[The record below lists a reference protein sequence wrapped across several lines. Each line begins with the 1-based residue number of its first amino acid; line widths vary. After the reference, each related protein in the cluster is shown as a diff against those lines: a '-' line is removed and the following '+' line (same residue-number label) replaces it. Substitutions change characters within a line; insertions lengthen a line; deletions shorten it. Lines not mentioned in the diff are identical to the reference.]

1 MTWPHGDPN
10 AIAKDILAQSAY
22 RVAPTQTKPPSPTL
36 WELFWRWVGD
46 LLRPIFTWLSHAAGS
61 SGKAGTLIGIAIIA
75 VAVLA
80 LAFLLYRIVAAF
92 VQPSEER
99 RRGVA
104 AGARLELR
112 SAAAW
117 RALAAQAATAGDYGR
132 AIAALFAAALVA
144 LDERAL
150 VPFDAACTPG
160 EYRRRVRRARE
171 RAAPP
176 FDRLVERFVL
186 ATFAPELPQRAD
198 YDAALHAFVSFEPL
212 VSGP

>member
-1 MTWPHGDPN
+1 VTWPHGDPD
-10 AIAKDILAQSAY
+10 AVAKEILAQPAY
-22 RVAPTQTKPPSPTL
+22 RTAPTQAHPPPPNL
-36 WELFWRWVGD
+36 WELFWQWIDRV
-46 LLRPIFTWLSHAAGS
+46 LHPFFVWLDRAMSG

-75 VAVLA
+75 VSVLL

-92 VQPSEER
+92 VRPSQER
-99 RRGVA
+99 GSRAALGV
-104 AGARLELR
+104 RLESR
-112 SAAAW
+112 SSGEW
-117 RALAAQAATAGDYGR
+117 RALATQAAAAGDYAR

-144 LDERAL
+144 LDECAL

-171 RAAPP
+171 PAAAP

-186 ATFAPELPQRAD
+186 ATFGRELPQRAD

-212 VSGP
+212 VGAQ